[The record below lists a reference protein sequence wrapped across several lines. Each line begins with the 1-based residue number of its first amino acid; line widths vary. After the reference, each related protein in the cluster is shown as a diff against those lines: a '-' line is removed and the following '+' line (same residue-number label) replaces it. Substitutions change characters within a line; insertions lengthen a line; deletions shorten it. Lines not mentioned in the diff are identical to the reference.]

1 MKERL
6 LTTCKILW
14 IIALIIFAIIVLIME
29 LNVIQWL
36 QSFININDFVI
47 MITNLILAICAILA
61 LANWKKE
68 LNKKRQF
75 DIVDELLVLIIKTQT
90 FLKEDFLFYRVG
102 SKDTKMQEENIPKIN
117 RKAILYGKEFELLYS
132 RLMTVGLQDF
142 ANKTKNIASK
152 FTYSIKNDNGT
163 YNFFYESCLDATSNF
178 GAEIVQELSELRTMC
193 EKKIFV

>member
-1 MKERL
+1 MNERL

-36 QSFININDFVI
+36 LSFININDFVI

-163 YNFFYESCLDATSNF
+163 YNCFYESCLDSTSNF

>member
-163 YNFFYESCLDATSNF
+163 YNCFYESCLDATSNF
-178 GAEIVQELSELRTMC
+178 STEIVQELSELRTMC

>member
-1 MKERL
+1 MNKL
-6 LTTCKILW
+6 LELCKILW
-14 IIALIIFAIIVLIME
+14 IAILIILAIIIIIIEINTIIWLIY
-29 LNVIQWL
+29 
-36 QSFININDFVI
+36 FDGINNTIVAI
-47 MITNLILAICAILA
+47 SNLTLAICAIFTI
-61 LANWKKE
+61 ANWKKE
-68 LNKKRQF
+68 LKKKRQF
-75 DIVDELLVLIIKTQT
+75 DIVDELLMLIIKAQT

-117 RKAILYGKEFELLYS
+117 RRAILCGKEFELLYS

-163 YNFFYESCLDATSNF
+163 YNCFYESCLDATSNF
-178 GAEIVQELSELRTMC
+178 STEIVQELSELRTMC